1 MPSSRRANGALP
13 LLFEASCRGKRNL
26 QLRRPAIRRQSI
38 LFGPFEFPIDAFRIT
53 RRLTPMSQAEGR
65 FQPNTSF
72 KQNAKT
78 APIVGRRFTWSLA
91 FITALSVLISLQ
103 AAMAAAPS
111 AAVKETCGAEIRS
124 VCLRPWRLTPDAIS
138 ACVEENSSKLSP
150 VCQAFWVTASMCQ
163 SEMRD
168 VCGGLNPFTIKSCL
182 KNRKQAFSQVC
193 QETLSAE

>member
-1 MPSSRRANGALP
+1 M
-13 LLFEASCRGKRNL
+13 
-26 QLRRPAIRRQSI
+26 RQ
-38 LFGPFEFPIDAFRIT
+38 P
-53 RRLTPMSQAEGR
+53 EGR
-65 FQPNTSF
+65 FQRNLCF
-72 KQNAKT
+72 KKIAKT
-78 APIVGRRFTWSLA
+78 APIAGRRFTWSRA
-91 FITALSVLISLQ
+91 FIAALSLFISLQ

-163 SEMRD
+163 SEMRE

-182 KNRKQAFSQVC
+182 KTRKHEFSQLC
-193 QETLSAE
+193 QDTLNID